1 MKLSNIKY
9 VLRFNKTNI
18 SFETLQNNKEIMEII
33 NNPFFNKINIAQQS
47 SVKYITIYEK
57 FDEKNYESILIR
69 DSYRDENSILKT
81 NESN

>member
-1 MKLSNIKY
+1 
-9 VLRFNKTNI
+9 
-18 SFETLQNNKEIMEII
+18 MEII